1 MAKKDTNKIDEQGK
15 DVLDMSSDV
24 NYLESVYMKW
34 DGKVVDEASAKDFFT
49 DLCAEPF
56 KILNPTEDLEEA
68 FISEDMNAYF
78 DIQLA
83 KAYAFEK
90 GKSLFTIKIK

>member
-1 MAKKDTNKIDEQGK
+1 MAKKDTNKVDDQGK

-24 NYLESVYMKW
+24 NYLGSVYMKW
-34 DGKVVDEASAKDFFT
+34 DGKVVDADSAKAFFA

-56 KILNPTEDLEEA
+56 KILNPTEDLAEA
-68 FISEDMNAYF
+68 WITEDMNAYF

-83 KAYAFEK
+83 KVYAFEK
-90 GKSLFTIKIK
+90 GKTLFNIKIK